1 MRYPPFDR
9 ASICLRSALAACLA
23 FAGAGTAAAQNRDEA
38 IMMRPDALS
47 QNVDSAAFWSGYS
60 VECGEAYRIAFGD
73 PTKTAAAVRH
83 AKVQEFQ
90 RCVEGLK
97 SQRAVRATALA
108 ERADT
113 DAALA
118 LIAAKAAAAE
128 TTSGGQADFLG
139 IRFGVG
145 VGLSYSQDDV
155 VPEAELGAGNVIVA
169 TKTER
174 QLPRVIFESHYYG
187 WCKSAKCHNGV
198 FGVGPYFGIVAKT
211 HKLISAFSTG
221 AMFGWKD
228 AKDGD
233 PQGFSVGI
241 GALLDGGVNS
251 LADGF
256 EAGKPLPAGETKIR
270 FEEKAR
276 WSAILFFTRTF

>member
-1 MRYPPFDR
+1 MSHRPFDR
-9 ASICLRSALAACLA
+9 VPIALRFILAACLSV
-23 FAGAGTAAAQNRDEA
+23 AGAGVAAARTADEA
-38 IMMRPDALS
+38 IAMQPDALS
-47 QNVDSAAFWSGYS
+47 QSVDSFAFWSGYS
-60 VECGEAYRIAFGD
+60 VECGDAYRIAFGD

-83 AKVQEFQ
+83 VKVQEFQ
-90 RCVEGLK
+90 RCLLGLK

-118 LIAAKAAAAE
+118 SMEAKTAAAE
-128 TTSGGQADFLG
+128 TTSGGQAEFMG

-145 VGLSYSQDDV
+145 VGVSYSQDDV

-169 TKTER
+169 TKTET

-187 WCKSAKCHNGV
+187 WCKSANCHNGV

-211 HKLISAFSTG
+211 DKLISAFSTG

-228 AKDGD
+228 KKDGD

-241 GALLDGGVNS
+241 GALLDGGVKS